1 MLFAYRRFGPLAI
14 HKTHSDD
21 SDQAERMPR
30 LMESSLSA
38 QVFSLCMPSFGSDI
52 KMKYTCKLLI
62 SLILFLQAN
71 TYVDEMNM
79 TEAERAN
86 RTARNLVIASVV
98 IGVCW
103 IILVIIL
110 RLVVFTTQY
119 AIVYS

>member
-1 MLFAYRRFGPLAI
+1 
-14 HKTHSDD
+14 
-21 SDQAERMPR
+21 
-30 LMESSLSA
+30 
-38 QVFSLCMPSFGSDI
+38 
-52 KMKYTCKLLI
+52 MKYTCKLLI